1 MFAKS
6 IFHSNLPHVFNEVT
20 MHTLIERHDRVVLIR
35 LNRPQARNALNSALM
50 RELLDTLKRLDRDPG
65 VGCFVITGTADFFA
79 AGADIKEMYEKFYLD
94 MVHEDYFAEW
104 EAFAALRTPKLA
116 AVAGY
121 AYGGGCELAMM
132 CDLIF
137 AADTARFGQ
146 PEIRLGVMPGMGGT
160 QRLTR
165 LIGKSKAMDMILT
178 GRSMSAEE
186 AERSGLVSRVI
197 AAGDLL
203 EQSLAAAQM
212 IAGFAKTATLAAR
225 EAVDRALESGLHD
238 GIRFERRVF
247 HGLFAT
253 EGQKE
258 GMQAFLEKREPCFNR
273 FDGP

>member
-1 MFAKS
+1 
-6 IFHSNLPHVFNEVT
+6 

-35 LNRPQARNALNSALM
+35 LNRPQARNALSSALM
-50 RELLDTLKRLDRDPG
+50 RELLDTLQRLDRDPG
-65 VGCFVITGTADFFA
+65 VGCFVITGTQDFFA
-79 AGADIKEMYEKFYLD
+79 AGADIKEMYEKSYLD

-137 AADTARFGQ
+137 AADTAWFGQ

-165 LIGKSKAMDMILT
+165 LIGKAKAMDMILT

-186 AERSGLVSRVI
+186 AERAGLVSRVI
-197 AAGDLL
+197 AASDLL
-203 EQSLAAAQM
+203 EQSLVVAQT

-238 GIRFERRVF
+238 GLLYERRVF

-253 EGQKE
+253 QGQKE
-258 GMQAFLEKREPCFNR
+258 GMQAFLEKRAPRFNR
-273 FDGP
+273 V

>member
-1 MFAKS
+1 
-6 IFHSNLPHVFNEVT
+6 
-20 MHTLIERHDRVVLIR
+20 
-35 LNRPQARNALNSALM
+35 
-50 RELLDTLKRLDRDPG
+50 
-65 VGCFVITGTADFFA
+65 
-79 AGADIKEMYEKFYLD
+79 MYENLTD
-94 MVHEDYFAEW
+94 MVHEDYFADW

-137 AADTARFGQ
+137 AADNARFGQ

-186 AERSGLVSRVI
+186 AERAGLVSRVI
-197 AAGDLL
+197 VASDLL
-203 EQSLAAAQM
+203 EQSLAAAQI

-225 EAVDRALESGLHD
+225 ESVDRALESGLRE
-238 GIRFERRVF
+238 GLLLSEECFMVCLPRRGNRKVCR
-247 HGLFAT
+247 LFA
-253 EGQKE
+253 E
-258 GMQAFLEKREPCFNR
+258 A
-273 FDGP
+273 